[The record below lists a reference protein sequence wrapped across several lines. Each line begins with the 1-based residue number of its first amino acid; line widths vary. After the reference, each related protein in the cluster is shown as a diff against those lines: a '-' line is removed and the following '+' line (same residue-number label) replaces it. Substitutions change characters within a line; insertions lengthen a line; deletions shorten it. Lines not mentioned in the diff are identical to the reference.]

1 MPKDTKSALVM
12 AREGKVGHISIVGS
26 VGWSW
31 FGIDY
36 AGFKQQLDALGDVNI
51 IEVEINSPG
60 GIVTDGMAILNSLVN
75 HPATVHTY
83 INGEAASIA
92 SVIAMAGDR
101 IFIPDN
107 SLMFLHKPLN
117 GLIGNADDMRKMAD
131 DLDKFEKAITNAYQ
145 RHFKGSDEEVKG
157 LMKSETWMTA
167 DEVEANFE
175 NVTIMDSKG
184 MKAAAHSDPVAIL
197 GDLKTDKVPENFV
210 KRVVNTLKR
219 RIDAQKPNEETD
231 MAITPEERK
240 LIVDETTSA
249 VVAALKA
256 SDVLPKAPAAAAA
269 AVVEPVVAVE
279 PKKPV
284 VTEIPFEGDKADP
297 KAVEAHLQK
306 VQMKQLQDSAD
317 LSTPEGVIAYQKALA
332 KLTGKPAEAVVPKTN
347 AEPALGVAGAEAP
360 VAYSDA
366 DVEASITR
374 MSKKNK

>member
-1 MPKDTKSALVM
+1 M

-36 AGFKQQLDALGDVNI
+36 IGFKQQLEALGDVNI

-167 DEVEANFE
+167 DEVDANFE

-197 GDLKTDKVPENFV
+197 GDLKTGKESENFV

-256 SDVLPKAPAAAAA
+256 SDVLPKAPAAA
-269 AVVEPVVAVE
+269 VVEPVVAVVD

-284 VTEIPFEGDKADP
+284 VAEAPKTEIPFEGDKADP

-317 LSTPEGVIAYQKALA
+317 LTTPEGVIAYQKALA
-332 KLTGKPAEAVVPKTN
+332 KLSGNPVEAVVPKTN
-347 AEPALGVAGAEAP
+347 TEPALGVTGAEAP

>member
-36 AGFKQQLDALGDVNI
+36 IGFKQQLEALGDVNI

-167 DEVEANFE
+167 DEVDAHFE

-197 GDLKTDKVPENFV
+197 GDLKTGKESENFV

-256 SDVLPKAPAAAAA
+256 SDVLPKAPAATTT
-269 AVVEPVVAVE
+269 VVEPVVAVV
-279 PKKPV
+279 PPAPV
-284 VTEIPFEGDKADP
+284 VAEIPFEGDKADP

-317 LSTPEGVIAYQKALA
+317 LTTPEGVIAYQKALA
-332 KLTGKPAEAVVPKTN
+332 KLSGKPVEAVVPKTN